1 MPGFAGCSCRLNLAS
16 RAVCFITTA
25 VEHRPWRVNPS
36 VCADALC
43 EAEAVERAG
52 GGGGGGGG
60 GGRTQE
66 HLLVQGPV
74 VWSRVTRGSSTVP
87 YSDYRNPVLPG

>member
-25 VEHRPWRVNPS
+25 IEHRQWRVNPS
-36 VCADALC
+36 VCADAHC

-52 GGGGGGGG
+52 GAGGGGGADTGTLACAKTSG
-60 GGRTQE
+60 VEQGDTWLFHRT
-66 HLLVQGPV
+66 
-74 VWSRVTRGSSTVP
+74 
-87 YSDYRNPVLPG
+87 VL